1 MGSYADCWLGKFLV
15 ISTKNHFLFSEL
27 FLSSDKKIITSSKN
41 DLPEQLISWIE
52 NMEEVEEEL
61 FNEEVEEEPLNI
73 VFYSAPTKLIKDRL
87 ELFGYS
93 LENSLNILHRTSED
107 LWRLVLQEIQNKKD
121 NHHNYDEDENSSL
134 AYMLRDN
141 EYAFLGLDI
150 NVVLRLGIEILSENN
165 EFIYNITDLVIG
177 GWVGLND
184 NLDENEDDFFSSE
197 YSSNKKIIVLTE
209 GKSDALFLSKSL
221 QLLYPHLFNCFSFID
236 FDGARVN
243 GGAGSLANMVKSF
256 SGAGIVNKII
266 AVFDNDTAAMAAL
279 KPLKKAKVS
288 ANIKIITLPDIDVL
302 NNYPTLDPSGMVL
315 MNVNGL
321 AGSIEMYFGRDALCD
336 DQGKFI
342 PIKWTSY
349 ESSLEQYQGEII
361 GKDTVQKKFRR
372 QLEMCTNDYSLIES
386 FDWSGIKAIFEI
398 FFTVFHEDDGK
409 RLLFWNEALDS

>member
-1 MGSYADCWLGKFLV
+1 M
-15 ISTKNHFLFSEL
+15 
-27 FLSSDKKIITSSKN
+27 
-41 DLPEQLISWIE
+41 
-52 NMEEVEEEL
+52 
-61 FNEEVEEEPLNI
+61 
-73 VFYSAPTKLIKDRL
+73 
-87 ELFGYS
+87 
-93 LENSLNILHRTSED
+93 
-107 LWRLVLQEIQNKKD
+107 
-121 NHHNYDEDENSSL
+121 
-134 AYMLRDN
+134 
-141 EYAFLGLDI
+141 
-150 NVVLRLGIEILSENN
+150 
-165 EFIYNITDLVIG
+165 G

-184 NLDENEDDFFSSE
+184 DLDEDDYNFFSSE
-197 YSSNKKIIVLTE
+197 YSRNKKIIVLTE
-209 GKSDALFLSKSL
+209 GKSDALYLSKSL

-279 KPLKKAKVS
+279 KPLKKAKIS

-302 NNYPTLDPSGMVL
+302 NNYPTLGPSGMVL

-349 ESSLEQYQGEII
+349 ESSLEQYQGEILE
-361 GKDTVQKKFRR
+361 KDAVQKKFH
-372 QLEMCTNDYSLIES
+372 QKLEMCTNDNSLIEN
-386 FDWSGIKAIFEI
+386 FDWSGIKAILEV

-409 RLLFWNEALDS
+409 RLLFWNEAL

>member
-15 ISTKNHFLFSEL
+15 ISTKNGFLFSEL

-41 DLPEQLISWIE
+41 DLPEQLVSWIGVMDE
-52 NMEEVEEEL
+52 
-61 FNEEVEEEPLNI
+61 EEEPINI
-73 VFYSAPTKLIKDRL
+73 VFYSAPTKRIKDRL

-93 LENSLNILHRTSED
+93 LENSLNILRRISED
-107 LWRLVLQEIQNKKD
+107 IWQLVLQEIKNKKD
-121 NHHNYDEDENSSL
+121 NLHNYDDDENSSL
-134 AYMLRDN
+134 AYLLRN
-141 EYAFLGLDI
+141 EKYVWLGLDI
-150 NVVLRLGIEILSENN
+150 YVVLRLGIEILSENN
-165 EFIYNITDLVIG
+165 ELIYDITDIVMG

-184 NLDENEDDFFSSE
+184 DLDEDDYNFFSSE
-197 YSSNKKIIVLTE
+197 YSRNKKIIVLTE
-209 GKSDALFLSKSL
+209 GKSDALYLSKSL

-279 KPLKKAKVS
+279 KPLKKAKIS

-302 NNYPTLDPSGMVL
+302 NNYPTLGPSGMVL

-349 ESSLEQYQGEII
+349 ESSLEQYQGEILE
-361 GKDTVQKKFRR
+361 KDAVQKKFH
-372 QLEMCTNDYSLIES
+372 QKLEMCTNDNSLIEN
-386 FDWSGIKAIFEI
+386 FDWSGIKAILEV

-409 RLLFWNEALDS
+409 RLLFWNEAL